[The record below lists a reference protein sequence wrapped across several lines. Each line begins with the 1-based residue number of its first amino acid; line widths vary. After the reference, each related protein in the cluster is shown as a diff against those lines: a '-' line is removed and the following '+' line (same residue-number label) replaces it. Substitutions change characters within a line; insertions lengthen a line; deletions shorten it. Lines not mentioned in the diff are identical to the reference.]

1 MVTGLGV
8 VTARARDPEEFWAAR
23 ATAPPPGRALALDS
37 TALRHPPRDGDLVTR
52 ASLDAAVQAW
62 SAAGLP
68 AAGLPLDGASTE
80 GVPADGGLAGYP
92 RLRGR
97 AGAVWGIGLAGL
109 RAAERAGAA
118 LAAGR
123 DPAPRDVLALS
134 PAEPAAA
141 VARRL
146 GLAGPCRAV
155 ATACASATDAIADAA
170 GLVSSGACDVVVA
183 GGAEAGA
190 TPLNLAGLARLGVL
204 SRDGV
209 ARPFDDD
216 RDGLVLAE
224 AAGAL
229 VLESPEHARA
239 RGARPLAAVL
249 GSASARDPEAGP
261 VTPGAD
267 GLAVTDVVGRAL
279 GSAGLRP
286 VDLAAVLAHAAGTAV
301 GDAAEAAGL
310 ARLLTGTAVPVTAG
324 KGATG
329 HAMAAAGALAAVE
342 AVLALGHGRLPPV
355 VGLRARPGR
364 SAAARLDLA
373 TRPRALVPGP
383 VVSVSAGF
391 GGFVAAMVI
400 GPP

>member
-1 MVTGLGV
+1 MPEPVAVVTGLGV
-8 VTARARDPEEFWAAR
+8 VTARAADTREFWATR
-23 ATAPPPGRALALDS
+23 ATAPPPGIALALDEVV
-37 TALRHPPRDGDLVTR
+37 LRHPRRDGDVVAR

-68 AAGLPLDGASTE
+68 GDGR
-80 GVPADGGLAGYP
+80 GRD
-92 RLRGR
+92 GR
-97 AGAVWGIGLAGL
+97 AGCVWGTGPAGL

-146 GLAGPCRAV
+146 GLAGTCRAV

-170 GLVSSGACDVVVA
+170 GLVAAGTCDAVVA

-190 TPLNLAGLARLGVL
+190 TALNLAGLARLGVL
-204 SRDGV
+204 SRTGA

-224 AAGAL
+224 AAAAL
-229 VLESPEHARA
+229 VLESTEHARA
-239 RGARPLAAVL
+239 RGARPLAVVL
-249 GSASARDPEAGP
+249 AAASGRDLEAGP
-261 VTPGAD
+261 VAPGAS
-267 GLAVTDVVGRAL
+267 GLAVTDVVTRAL
-279 GSAGLRP
+279 CSAALRP
-286 VDLAAVLAHAAGTAV
+286 ADLAAVFAHAAGTGV
-301 GDAAEAAGL
+301 GDSAEAAGL
-310 ARLLTGTAVPVTAG
+310 VRLLDGSAVPVTAG

-329 HAMAAAGALAAVE
+329 HAMAASGALAAVE
-342 AVLALGHGRLPPV
+342 AVLALGFRQLPAV
-355 VGLRARPGR
+355 LGLRGRPVR
-364 SAAARLDLA
+364 SAAVDLDLV
-373 TRPRALVPGP
+373 TRPRALAAGP

-391 GGFVAAMVI
+391 GGFTAALVL

>member
-1 MVTGLGV
+1 MPNPVAVVTGLGV
-8 VTARARDPEEFWAAR
+8 VTARARGAEEFWATR
-23 ATAPPPGRALALDS
+23 ATAPPPGAALALDG

-52 ASLDAAVQAW
+52 ASLDAAVDAW
-62 SAAGLP
+62 CAAGLP
-68 AAGLPLDGASTE
+68 ADGWDAAGTVS
-80 GVPADGGLAGYP
+80 
-92 RLRGR
+92 RGR
-97 AGAVWGIGLAGL
+97 PGCVWGVGLAGL

-134 PAEPAAA
+134 PAEPVAA

-146 GLAGPCRAV
+146 GLRGPCRAV

-170 GLVSSGACDVVVA
+170 GLVASGVCDVVVA

-224 AAGAL
+224 GAAAL
-229 VLESPEHARA
+229 VLESPAHAAA
-239 RGARPLAAVL
+239 RGVRPLAAVL
-249 GSASARDPEAGP
+249 GSASGRDLEAGP
-261 VTPGAD
+261 VAPGA
-267 GLAVTDVVGRAL
+267 GGSAQSEVVTRAL
-279 GSAGLRP
+279 AAAGLRAP
-286 VDLAAVLAHAAGTAV
+286 DLAAVLAHAAGTAV

-310 ARLLTGTAVPVTAG
+310 ARLLGGAPVPVTAG

-329 HAMAAAGALAAVE
+329 HAMAASGALAAVE
-342 AVLALGHGRLPPV
+342 TVLALGRSRLPPV
-355 VGLRARPGR
+355 VGLRIRPVR
-364 SAAARLDLA
+364 SAAAHLDLV
-373 TRPRALVPGP
+373 TQPRAFAPGP

-391 GGFVAAMVI
+391 GGFVSALVI
-400 GPP
+400 GPAGCR